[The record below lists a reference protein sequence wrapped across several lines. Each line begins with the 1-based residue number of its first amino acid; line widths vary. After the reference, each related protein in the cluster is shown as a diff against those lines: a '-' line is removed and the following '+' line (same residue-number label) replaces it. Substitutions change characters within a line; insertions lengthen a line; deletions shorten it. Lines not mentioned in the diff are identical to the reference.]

1 MAAPIELALPVV
13 IGSLAAAA
21 TAVPFVR
28 RAASRSAGAAR
39 RFERCE
45 RRLLESVR
53 ALLEASRRSSAGV
66 FAALD
71 RELRE
76 TEAGIDS
83 MLAFVPAGDD
93 LTCAYSSGERVAHFG
108 SLKLRRDD
116 GTLPAGAA
124 STGCRASLPAGGS
137 PLLPTDRFALA
148 VPMIDAGTLVAV
160 AYVSSIRSLQT
171 PANDA
176 IVRAVERAAAPYAA
190 ALERE
195 ADRADATYD
204 GLTGLLAPRAFR
216 CRLRAE
222 LERCEWDGQ
231 RRVLC
236 LWFVDTDSFK
246 FVNDS
251 FGHRAGDGVLQAMA
265 ALLQSHLVAHLDVAG
280 RNGGDE
286 FCAVLR
292 GVSKS
297 RAIARAQAFCE
308 AVRAHDF
315 GLPVRVTA
323 SVGVATYPH
332 DASNSSELLEMAD
345 AAMYH
350 SKRNGR
356 DRVSFVAE
364 SGSFRCA
371 AAKAVNGF
379 SRKSSQCRSYADE
392 SFAQRSS
399 Q

>member
-1 MAAPIELALPVV
+1 
-13 IGSLAAAA
+13 
-21 TAVPFVR
+21 
-28 RAASRSAGAAR
+28 
-39 RFERCE
+39 
-45 RRLLESVR
+45 
-53 ALLEASRRSSAGV
+53 
-66 FAALD
+66 
-71 RELRE
+71 
-76 TEAGIDS
+76 
-83 MLAFVPAGDD
+83 
-93 LTCAYSSGERVAHFG
+93 
-108 SLKLRRDD
+108 
-116 GTLPAGAA
+116 
-124 STGCRASLPAGGS
+124 
-137 PLLPTDRFALA
+137 
-148 VPMIDAGTLVAV
+148 MIDAGTLVAV

-265 ALLQSHLVAHLDVAG
+265 SLLQSHLVAHLDVAG

-392 SFAQRSS
+392 SFASDPRNTLSAVRPAWLPRRSLGPTS
-399 Q
+399 STVASMQFRAVAAYAAGLGTRRSPRQAAAVRLARLAFRAGCDGVIGGRGAGLFLALGRRGGFARPLAAQFRAEWGVRFAFGARSADRARGRASSGVSICIESSA